1 MTWRQGMAASG
12 STLKPEAE
20 PAPQLKHIFDTARIR
35 HIAEET
41 RAVHGAF
48 DEAHFIGLCSVGLDE
63 LSLMQRMRRVSE
75 ALHATLPA
83 DYRQALA
90 ILRRLAPRLNS
101 GFVTI
106 ALPEYVALYGADDF
120 DASMDAL
127 QFFTRFGS
135 SEFAV
140 RHFLRRD
147 LDRTLAVMRTWSRD
161 DNDHVRRLASEGCR
175 PRLPWSFH
183 IEPLMRDPSPVAE
196 ILENL
201 KADPSL
207 YVRKSV
213 ANHLNDITKNN
224 PAWVLDRLDGW
235 SQDNPHTAWIVKQGL
250 RSLIKDGDKRALGL
264 IGAGDKAEVEIRRF
278 TVSPAS
284 IQLGESIALSFEI
297 VSTAATAQRLVI
309 DYAIH
314 YVKQSGATSAKVF
327 KLKTL
332 ALAAGETQ
340 AVARAQSIRSFTTR
354 VHYAGRHA
362 VELFVN
368 GERLASASFQLTV

>member
-1 MTWRQGMAASG
+1 METALLSQGHI
-12 STLKPEAE
+12 LKPVAE
-20 PAPQLKHIFDTARIR
+20 PAPELKHIFDLARIR

-41 RAVHGAF
+41 LAVHEGF
-48 DEAHFIGLCSVGLDE
+48 DTRHFTALCSAGLDG

-83 DYRQALA
+83 DYRKSLK
-90 ILRRLAPRLNS
+90 ILRNLAPRLNS

-135 SEFAV
+135 SEFAI

-147 LDRTLAVMRTWSRD
+147 LDRTLGVMKTWSTN
-161 DNDHVRRLASEGCR
+161 DNEHVRRLASEGSR
-175 PRLPWSFH
+175 PRLPWSFR
-183 IEPLMRDPSPVAE
+183 IEPLMRDPAPVAD

-224 PAWVLDRLDGW
+224 PDWVLDRLDGW
-235 SQDNPHTAWIVKQGL
+235 SQDDPHTAWIVRHGL

-264 IGAGDKAEVEIRRF
+264 VGAGEAAEVEVRGF
-278 TVSPAS
+278 TVTPAR
-284 IQLGESIALSFEI
+284 IKLGESIALSFDI
-297 VSTAATAQRLVI
+297 FSTATRAQRLVI

-332 ALAAGETQ
+332 TLAAGDTQ
-340 AVARAQSIRSFTTR
+340 SLARAQGIRSFTTR
-354 VHYAGRHA
+354 VHYAGRHE

-368 GERLASASFQLTV
+368 GERLATAFFDLTL